1 MFTLLLIDNV
11 LFCYISEKMKDRTM
25 LKDGS
30 KYITFIKRRLFS
42 PVLLKTVSLLIV
54 LTFFAMLS
62 LQIEE
67 IKGNCYINN
76 YIITTWLLYN
86 CDIN

>member
-1 MFTLLLIDNV
+1 MYIVIFVLLY
-11 LFCYISEKMKDRTM
+11 FREEKMDRTM

-42 PVLLKTVSLLIV
+42 PVLLKTVSLIIV
-54 LTFFAMLS
+54 LIFFAMLS

-67 IKGNCYINN
+67 IKGKFYTNN
-76 YIITTWLLYN
+76 YIFTMWLLVITIYW
-86 CDIN
+86 DIY

>member
-1 MFTLLLIDNV
+1 M
-11 LFCYISEKMKDRTM
+11 DRTM

-42 PVLLKTVSLLIV
+42 PVLLKTVSLMIV
-54 LTFFAMLS
+54 LIFFTMLS

-67 IKGNCYINN
+67 IKGKLSFYNVV
-76 YIITTWLLYN
+76 TLLLGY
-86 CDIN
+86 